1 MLGMLSDIWWVL
13 DPVLLLTISLQP
25 LYVMMLG
32 LEGQF
37 VHGV

>member
-1 MLGMLSDIWWVL
+1 MLGMLSDLWWVL
-13 DPVLLLTISLQP
+13 DPVLLLTISSQH
-25 LYVMMLG
+25 LYVMMSG